1 MKSIKLISAAALV
14 MTAAPAF
21 AANWIYLST
30 SKTDAVHYYDADT
43 LQRIKNDVT
52 VWEWVDF
59 SRDQTSEYEGIKA
72 RVRYDCRARTFTV
85 LSEKV
90 DYRHGTTSSSQW
102 APNQQKVRDIVP
114 DSENDST
121 LAVVCAA
128 ATR

>member
-1 MKSIKLISAAALV
+1 MKTIKFMAMAMALY
-14 MTAAPAF
+14 MQSTPAV

-72 RVRYDCRARTFTV
+72 RVRYDCRAKT
-85 LSEKV
+85 SII
-90 DYRHGTTSSSQW
+90 GTAPLRLPNGRQTS
-102 APNQQKVRDIVP
+102 R
-114 DSENDST
+114 
-121 LAVVCAA
+121 
-128 ATR
+128 R